1 MSLITTTNLKTLT
14 DRYARIYHLLY
25 PVFGDPD
32 DADAPVAPSAQY
44 AADLALDL
52 LTTIGDHEQISDMEP
67 ASYTAFTKA
76 NLRSGCGFLTNVL
89 NAIGNHCGSRGSS
102 VNAGINSLETYLE
115 YYNGGDGGDRFNAM
129 VCPGFADLWY
139 LLFRTRL
146 PNEGVMSP
154 AVHPDWDSAVA
165 AAAMGSRAVGGAFTD
180 GDDIDETIYSEVE
193 PLVEI
198 TVNFAG
204 GATDPVVAIAGVNQ
218 DGLTTTT
225 WSVTLDSNNPASAV
239 STTITPSVAAQAR
252 QTVALG
258 STSGI
263 VAGSVLKV
271 NSGLVDEEVI
281 VVETVGGG
289 SITAVFTKAHS
300 AGAALTG
307 KRTYAMTPSVVGDRC
322 RDVTGIT
329 ITVGTHSAGTV
340 RITGKQDRVPV

>member
-25 PVFGDPD
+25 PWFGDP
-32 DADAPVAPSAQY
+32 AVSSAPVAPSAQY
-44 AADLALDL
+44 AADLAVDL

-67 ASYTAFTKA
+67 QAYAAFIKA
-76 NLRSGCGFLTNVL
+76 NLRSGCGFMTNILSALT
-89 NAIGNHCGSRGSS
+89 NHCGSRGPV
-102 VNAGINSLETYLE
+102 VNSGITSLETFLS
-115 YYNGGDGGDRFNAM
+115 YYNGGDGGSRFNAM

-139 LLFRTRL
+139 LIFQTRL
-146 PNEGVMSP
+146 PNEGVMTP
-154 AVHPDWDSAVA
+154 AVHPDLDSAVA

-180 GDDIDETIYSEVE
+180 GVAIDETIYSEAE

-198 TVNFAG
+198 TANFSG
-204 GATDPVVAIAGVNQ
+204 GATFPAVTIAGVNQ

-225 WSVTLDSNNPASAV
+225 WAVTLDANNPASAV
-239 STTITPSVAAQAR
+239 STTITPAVSAQAR
-252 QTVALG
+252 QTVAVG

-271 NSGLVDEEVI
+271 NAGLVDEEII

-289 SITAVFTKAHS
+289 SITAVFTKVHS

-329 ITVGTHSAGTV
+329 ITIGTHAAGTV